1 MCLYCTAVCLGGA
14 RLTYDVITHVSSFIA
29 HVCFKME
36 DVLSGKKK
44 LEQLKVAELRDQ
56 LEQRGLS
63 KAGIKLDLVKRL
75 REVILLP
82 KFFDGGVSVF
92 RTSGDWHHAQCHLP
106 YFCLVGYFER
116 GFDAA

>member
-1 MCLYCTAVCLGGA
+1 MPVLYCCVVGV
-14 RLTYDVITHVSSFIA
+14 LTCYDVITHVSSFIA

-44 LEQLKVAELRDQ
+44 LEQLKVAELRDL

-63 KAGIKLDLVKRL
+63 KAGIKMDLVKRL

-82 KFFDGGVSVF
+82 KFFHDCVCVSHI
-92 RTSGDWHHAQCHLP
+92 W
-106 YFCLVGYFER
+106 
-116 GFDAA
+116 

>member
-1 MCLYCTAVCLGGA
+1 MLDV
-14 RLTYDVITHVSSFIA
+14 YDVITHVSSFIA